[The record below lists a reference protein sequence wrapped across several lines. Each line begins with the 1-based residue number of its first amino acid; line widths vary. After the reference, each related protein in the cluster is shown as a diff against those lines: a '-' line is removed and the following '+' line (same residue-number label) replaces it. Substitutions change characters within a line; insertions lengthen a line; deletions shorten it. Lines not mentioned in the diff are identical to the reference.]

1 VSQAGDKKVAGRYAN
16 ALFAAATK
24 TGKQA
29 AVATDLGV
37 LVDLWRKTPALRKT
51 LESPVVPEKD
61 KHSVLDEIFK
71 TQVDPLSLSF
81 LHLLMKKRR
90 ESILEPV
97 QEQYQRRYDTAQGLV
112 RAEAIVAA
120 PLDAA
125 EQSALVAA
133 LEKRTGKKIQ
143 LSVTENSDIL
153 GGMIL
158 RMSDKVVDGSV
169 RGALER
175 FRSRMLQEL

>member
-1 VSQAGDKKVAGRYAN
+1 MSQAADKKVAGRYAN

-24 TGKQA
+24 AKKQD
-29 AVATDLGV
+29 AVATDLAL
-37 LVDLWRKTPALRKT
+37 LVDLWAKTPALRKA

-61 KHSVLDEIFK
+61 KHSILDEIFK
-71 TQVDPLSLSF
+71 SKIDALSLSF

-90 ESILEPV
+90 EAILEPV
-97 QEQYQRRYDTAQGLV
+97 QEQYQRRYDAAQGLV

-120 PLDAA
+120 PIDAA
-125 EQSALVAA
+125 EQAALVAA

-143 LSVTENSDIL
+143 LSVTENADIL
-153 GGMIL
+153 GGMIV
-158 RMSDKVVDGSV
+158 RMSDKVMDGSV